1 MSSDFSIDEV
11 GITYIWKFAKAE
23 PDSEQNENDYLK
35 SYYFVEETKPVVEP
49 AEGEKPDTE
58 LKKED

>member
-1 MSSDFSIDEV
+1 M
-11 GITYIWKFAKAE
+11 KFAKAE

-49 AEGEKPDTE
+49 AEGEKPDSE